1 MRLVCY
7 NIHKGMDEF
16 RRVTLLQL
24 IKYLKSLDAD
34 VICLQEVLYYQ
45 FNMMKLILK
54 MDGVF
59 AIHVHNKKMK
69 FGICILSKEKII
81 KSNHILLTSK
91 KEQRGMLSIDREN
104 EVIINTHLGLD
115 SEERK
120 TQISEILNFAKN
132 KDKNI
137 IICGDFNEENI
148 NLSSYKD
155 VAKYLFEDRKPT
167 FNKWR
172 IDYIFCSK
180 VTKVKSYQVDQV
192 FYSDHFPIMI
202 EM

>member
-34 VICLQEVLYYQ
+34 MICLQEVLYYQ

-91 KEQRGMLSIDREN
+91 KEQRGILSIDREN

-155 VAKYLFEDRKPT
+155 VAKYLFEDRKAT
-167 FNKWR
+167 FNKCR
-172 IDYIFCSK
+172 IDYIFCSQ

>member
-155 VAKYLFEDRKPT
+155 VAKYLFEDRKAT

>member
-91 KEQRGMLSIDREN
+91 KEQRGILSIDREN

-148 NLSSYKD
+148 NLASYKD
-155 VAKYLFEDRKPT
+155 VAKYLFEDRKAT

>member
-54 MDGVF
+54 MNGVF

-155 VAKYLFEDRKPT
+155 VAKYLFEDRKAT

>member
-54 MDGVF
+54 MNGVF

-91 KEQRGMLSIDREN
+91 KEQRGILSIDREN

-155 VAKYLFEDRKPT
+155 VAKYLFEDRKAT

-172 IDYIFCSK
+172 IDYIFCSQ

>member
-91 KEQRGMLSIDREN
+91 KEQRGILSIDREN

-155 VAKYLFEDRKPT
+155 VAKYLFEYRKPT

>member
-54 MDGVF
+54 MNGVF

-91 KEQRGMLSIDREN
+91 KEQRGILSIDREN

-155 VAKYLFEDRKPT
+155 VAKYLFEDRKAT

-180 VTKVKSYQVDQV
+180 VTKVKSYQVDKV

>member
-69 FGICILSKEKII
+69 FGIFIL
-81 KSNHILLTSK
+81 
-91 KEQRGMLSIDREN
+91 
-104 EVIINTHLGLD
+104 
-115 SEERK
+115 RK

-155 VAKYLFEDRKPT
+155 VAKYLFEDRNAT

>member
-91 KEQRGMLSIDREN
+91 KEQRGILSIDREN

-155 VAKYLFEDRKPT
+155 VAKYLFEDRKVT

>member
-1 MRLVCY
+1 MRLICY

-45 FNMMKLILK
+45 FNMMKLILR

-91 KEQRGMLSIDREN
+91 KEQRGILSIDRED

-155 VAKYLFEDRKPT
+155 VAKYLFEDRKAT

>member
-45 FNMMKLILK
+45 FNMMKLILR

-91 KEQRGMLSIDREN
+91 KEQRGILSIDREN

-155 VAKYLFEDRKPT
+155 VAKYLFEDRKAT

>member
-54 MDGVF
+54 MNGVF

-91 KEQRGMLSIDREN
+91 KEQRGILSIDREN

-155 VAKYLFEDRKPT
+155 VAKYLFEDRKAT

>member
-91 KEQRGMLSIDREN
+91 KEQRGILSIDREN

-120 TQISEILNFAKN
+120 TQISEILDFAKN

-155 VAKYLFEDRKPT
+155 VAKYLFEDRKAT

>member
-91 KEQRGMLSIDREN
+91 KEQRGILSIDREN

-120 TQISEILNFAKN
+120 TQISEILDFAKN
-132 KDKNI
+132 KGKNI

-155 VAKYLFEDRKPT
+155 VAKYLFEDRKAT

>member
-132 KDKNI
+132 KGKNI

-155 VAKYLFEDRKPT
+155 VAKYLFEDRKAT

>member
-120 TQISEILNFAKN
+120 TQISERLNFAKN
-132 KDKNI
+132 KGKNI

-155 VAKYLFEDRKPT
+155 VAKYLFEDRKAT

>member
-91 KEQRGMLSIDREN
+91 KEQRGILSIDREN

-132 KDKNI
+132 KGKNI

-148 NLSSYKD
+148 TLSSYKD
-155 VAKYLFEDRKPT
+155 VAKYLFEDRKAT

>member
-54 MDGVF
+54 MNGVF

-91 KEQRGMLSIDREN
+91 KEQRGILSIDREN

-132 KDKNI
+132 KGKNI

-155 VAKYLFEDRKPT
+155 VAKYLFEDRKAT

>member
-91 KEQRGMLSIDREN
+91 KEQRGILSIDREN

-155 VAKYLFEDRKPT
+155 VAKYLFEDRKAT

>member
-91 KEQRGMLSIDREN
+91 KEQRGILSIDREN

-132 KDKNI
+132 KGKNI

-155 VAKYLFEDRKPT
+155 VAKYLFEDRKAT

>member
-1 MRLVCY
+1 MRLICY

-91 KEQRGMLSIDREN
+91 KEQRGILSIDREN

-155 VAKYLFEDRKPT
+155 VAKYLFEDRKAT

>member
-91 KEQRGMLSIDREN
+91 KEQRGILSIDREN

-155 VAKYLFEDRKPT
+155 VAKYLFEDRKAT
-167 FNKWR
+167 FNKCR

>member
-91 KEQRGMLSIDREN
+91 KEQRGILSIDREN

-137 IICGDFNEENI
+137 IICGDCNEENI

-155 VAKYLFEDRKPT
+155 VAKYLFEDRKAT

>member
-91 KEQRGMLSIDREN
+91 KEQRGILSIDREN

-155 VAKYLFEDRKPT
+155 VAKYLFEDRKAT
-167 FNKWR
+167 FNKCR
-172 IDYIFCSK
+172 IDYIFCSQ

>member
-91 KEQRGMLSIDREN
+91 KEQRGILSIDREN

-120 TQISEILNFAKN
+120 TQISEILDFAKN
-132 KDKNI
+132 KGKNI

>member
-45 FNMMKLILK
+45 FNIMKLILK

-91 KEQRGMLSIDREN
+91 KEQRGILSIDREN

-120 TQISEILNFAKN
+120 TQISEILDFAKN
-132 KDKNI
+132 KGKNI

-155 VAKYLFEDRKPT
+155 VAKYLFEDRKAT

>member
-91 KEQRGMLSIDREN
+91 KEQRGILSIDREN

-155 VAKYLFEDRKPT
+155 VAKYLFEDREAT

>member
-91 KEQRGMLSIDREN
+91 KEQRGILSIDREN
-104 EVIINTHLGLD
+104 EDIKNTHLG
-115 SEERK
+115 
-120 TQISEILNFAKN
+120 
-132 KDKNI
+132 
-137 IICGDFNEENI
+137 
-148 NLSSYKD
+148 
-155 VAKYLFEDRKPT
+155 
-167 FNKWR
+167 
-172 IDYIFCSK
+172 
-180 VTKVKSYQVDQV
+180 
-192 FYSDHFPIMI
+192 
-202 EM
+202 

>member
-120 TQISEILNFAKN
+120 IQISEILDFAKN
-132 KDKNI
+132 KGKNI

-155 VAKYLFEDRKPT
+155 VAKYLFEDRKAT

>member
-1 MRLVCY
+1 MRLICY

-91 KEQRGMLSIDREN
+91 KEQRGILSIDREN

-120 TQISEILNFAKN
+120 IQISEILDFAKN
-132 KDKNI
+132 KGKNI

-155 VAKYLFEDRKPT
+155 VAKYLFEDRKAT